1 MDSLAFGRAAVHAR
15 GGDRERLFGS
25 RWALRIRGQER
36 FALPPPIPRTFGIPA
51 EDETKIV
58 DAHFHL
64 WDLAQGRYPWLQG
77 EPMAA
82 FRYGDYGAIR
92 SPYLPGGFT
101 TDSAGQSVVGTVHV
115 EAEWDPADPVAETR
129 WLHEVADAFG
139 IPGAVVGQ
147 ARLERED
154 IEAVLAGHAA
164 FPLVRGV
171 RQKPRAAPSS
181 GQVVAGAPASMGDAR
196 WRAGYALLAKY
207 GLSYDLQT
215 PYWHLSE
222 AADLARAF
230 PETTIILNHA
240 GLPAER
246 SEAGLAA
253 WREAMQDFADVP
265 NAAVKISGLGVR
277 GRPWTAADN
286 GPIVLDTIAAFG
298 VDRCMFASN
307 YPVDSIVAGYDTI
320 FDGFK
325 EIVRDFPAA
334 DRKKLF
340 HDNAVRYYR
349 PLQ

>member
-1 MDSLAFGRAAVHAR
+1 MPR

-181 GQVVAGAPASMGDAR
+181 GQVVAGAPASMGRCALACRLRVVGQVRSVLRPAD
-196 WRAGYALLAKY
+196 ALLAPVR
-207 GLSYDLQT
+207 GRGPGQGIPRDHDHPQPRGASGGAQRGR
-215 PYWHLSE
+215 PGGVAGS
-222 AADLARAF
+222 
-230 PETTIILNHA
+230 HA
-240 GLPAER
+240 GLRGCPQR
-246 SEAGLAA
+246 GGQDLGAGSAG
-253 WREAMQDFADVP
+253 P
-265 NAAVKISGLGVR
+265 
-277 GRPWTAADN
+277 PWTAADN

-334 DRKKLF
+334 DRKKIF